1 MIAAQ
6 AWPNVTR
13 LLQNLRLSLEMESYL
28 MGAILNKNTNPRHA
42 AKAWLTTNPQTRA
55 RWLHGLTKLNGQS
68 IKTAET
74 LVSRN

>member
-13 LLQNLRLSLEMESYL
+13 LLQNLRFSLEMESYL

-42 AKAWLTTNPQTRA
+42 AKAWLRANPQTRA

-68 IKTAET
+68 IKTAEN